1 MLALE
6 WYLVGGVVCS
16 LAMVG
21 VYYLG
26 VFISKVV
33 DFILEVL
40 Q

>member
-6 WYLVGGVVCS
+6 WYLVGAVVCS
-16 LAMVG
+16 LVMLAFYGVG
-21 VYYLG
+21 IV
-26 VFISKVV
+26 ISKVV